1 MRCVAR
7 SPTKLPPACD
17 FGRSERETV
26 KYSIGARRAPAV
38 RGIPLGR
45 PRYPARPASVPRPA
59 PPALRPT
66 ALERGLTRRRER
78 GDMPIVAVDD
88 TDSRE
93 RGMCTTYVATRI
105 AARLADAGG
114 QVRRRL
120 LVRLNPAVKHKTR
133 GNAAVALHVSG
144 VDADRAATVAVG
156 AVEEFAAAADPRTSP
171 GVVVADRDVDG
182 DPFDRTGT
190 PIPDAVAAF
199 ARRALR
205 ERLSVADA
213 VELAEEHG
221 FRHAAV
227 GSAGGAGESGTGTG
241 DSEAVAGRG
250 RIGALAAVGA
260 PAAFDDWT
268 FERISYRERNRCG
281 TPREVDA
288 ESVFAAAEAGYPTVW
303 DTVDRETGATVCV
316 PNAPG
321 PILHGI
327 RGDDAGACREVAA
340 DIESEPVDRAATFLT
355 NQGTD
360 AHLAPGR
367 IGDLR
372 DGAGYRVAGV
382 VAGEPETKRG
392 GHVHVEVASDA
403 LGDEADESGLGAGA
417 DAETLRAVAFAPTG
431 RFRDRVRTLRPGD
444 RVTLCGEHEVRP
456 DTDGP
461 ESTLKLEKFA
471 VRDLIRTAPAVPTCP
486 DCGRSMSSAGSD
498 QGYRCRD
505 CGTSAPGK
513 VAEPI
518 ERDLEVGWYEVP
530 PSARRHVAKPLVR
543 GGFDAPVHPER

>member
-1 MRCVAR
+1 
-7 SPTKLPPACD
+7 
-17 FGRSERETV
+17 
-26 KYSIGARRAPAV
+26 
-38 RGIPLGR
+38 
-45 PRYPARPASVPRPA
+45 
-59 PPALRPT
+59 
-66 ALERGLTRRRER
+66 
-78 GDMPIVAVDD
+78 MPIVAVDD

-105 AARLADAGG
+105 AKRLGDAGG

-133 GNAAVALHVSG
+133 GNAAVALHVAG
-144 VDADRAATVAVG
+144 VDAERAATVAVET
-156 AVEEFAAAADPRTSP
+156 VEEFAAAADPRTSP

-182 DPFDRTGT
+182 DPFDPTGA
-190 PIPDAVAAF
+190 PIPDEVAAF

-213 VELAEEHG
+213 VELAENHG

-227 GSAGGAGESGTGTG
+227 GSAGGVDGA
-241 DSEAVAGRG
+241 DDANADDADAVVGRG

-268 FERISYRERNRCG
+268 FERIAYRELDRCG
-281 TPREVDA
+281 TPRDVDV
-288 ESVFAAAEAGYPTVW
+288 ESVFAAAEEGYPTVW
-303 DTVDRETGATVCV
+303 DTVDRETGAAVCV

-327 RGDDAGACREVAA
+327 RGDDPAACRAVAA
-340 DIESEPVDRAATFLT
+340 AIDGETVDRAATFLT

-360 AHLAPGR
+360 AHLASDR
-367 IGDLR
+367 IGNLR

-382 VAGEPETKRG
+382 VADAPETKRG
-392 GHVHVEVASDA
+392 GHVHVDVA
-403 LGDEADESGLGAGA
+403 GDEPP
-417 DAETLRAVAFAPTG
+417 AETDADRLRAVAFAPTG
-431 RFRDRVRTLRPGD
+431 RFRDRVRALRPGD
-444 RVTLCGEHEVRP
+444 RVTLCGEHEVR
-456 DTDGP
+456 DDADGP

-471 VRDLIRTAPAVPTCP
+471 VRDLVRTAPAVPTCP
-486 DCGRSMSSAGSD
+486 DCGRSMSSAGRE

-518 ERDLEVGWYEVP
+518 ERDLDAGWYEVP

-543 GGFDAPVHPER
+543 GGFDAATHPER